1 MFTMTHFMVIGKHLC
16 VAIALGTATVA
27 CHSINV
33 KLPNHHLQSKVSD
46 CSEGND
52 QIMLTLF

>member
-1 MFTMTHFMVIGKHLC
+1 MTHFMVIGKHLC

-46 CSEGND
+46 CSEGNG